1 MISIQLAAG
10 IFTALIIFIGI
21 IHLRME
27 KRIKRVKRLEMLLS
41 EARREL
47 SSLEMLKS
55 RILGRI
61 GDVLSEPLT
70 AIEATSQ
77 KLGRDNPSLPEE
89 VVEDLRRLS
98 EEVHS
103 LVRILTV
110 FEQISQDDKAGDGET
125 GSLPDQ
131 EQVCF
136 DEIVSEAA
144 MELSDVAADRT
155 VSLSVSIAGDARTT
169 GSYSQLTEA
178 VTSLLR
184 ESLKRAAS
192 GTLLTIELSKSRN
205 IELEIRW
212 TTDESGSETRTDE
225 NLLGTG
231 LTRLIASSHGGW
243 LSEDPEEGRIRL
255 ILPKA
260 GDSNE

>member
-1 MISIQLAAG
+1 MISLQLAAG
-10 IFTALIIFIGI
+10 IFTILVLCIGV
-21 IHLRME
+21 IHFRME
-27 KRIKRVKRLEMLLS
+27 ARIKRVKRLEMLLA

-47 SSLEMLKS
+47 NSLEKLKS
-55 RILGRI
+55 RLLGRI
-61 GDVLSEPLT
+61 GDVLSEPLA

-77 KLGRDNPSLPEE
+77 KLGRENPSLPEE
-89 VVEDLRRLS
+89 VVEDLKRLS

-110 FEQISQDDKAGDGET
+110 FEQISQEDTTHSQENIET
-125 GSLPDQ
+125 APLEP
-131 EQVCF
+131 VFF

-144 MELSDVAADRT
+144 MELSELAADRM
-155 VSLSVSIAGDARTT
+155 VSLSVSIAGDAQTT
-169 GSYSQLTEA
+169 GSYSQLAEA

-192 GTLLTIELSKSRN
+192 GSLLIIELSKSRN
-205 IELEIRW
+205 IELEVRW
-212 TTDESGSETRTDE
+212 TSDESGSDTRTEE